1 MRGFVTRL
9 LSISAVS
16 AAVAAGGVLAA
27 AGAASAQEQA
37 PQQSGGAA
45 LTVIHGVPGVTVDVC
60 ANGKPAISGFTFKSQ
75 KSLSL
80 PAGSYSLGIVKS
92 GQSCTSANYLTSASA
107 TLTGGENASVIA
119 YLNSSGKPALGLY
132 ENSLAAVPSGQGRLV
147 LSHNADAPAVKVSAG
162 GTTLA
167 SSLSPGAQA
176 AVTVPAKTYSGVDV
190 DVASSGA
197 AALSGAS
204 VPVTAGQDTIV
215 YVVGNSSAKYSAI
228 VQTVSL
234 SGMPGMVV
242 TGTSPAAT
250 HHGLPTGL
258 FAALLAMAAAGA
270 AFSVRLLRAPRTR
283 RG

>member
-9 LSISAVS
+9 LSASALT
-16 AAVAAGGVLAA
+16 AAVAAGGIAA
-27 AGAASAQEQA
+27 VAGPAGAQEQA
-37 PQQSGGAA
+37 PQSGDAA

-60 ANGKPAISGFTFKSQ
+60 ADGKAAISGFTFNSQ

-80 PAGSYSLGIVKS
+80 PAGTYSLGIVKS

-107 TLTGGENASVIA
+107 TLSSGENASVIA

-132 ENSLAAVPSGQGRLV
+132 QNSLAAVPSGQGRLV
-147 LSHNADAPAVKVSAG
+147 LSHNAAAPAVKVSAG
-162 GTTLA
+162 STTLA
-167 SSLSPGAQA
+167 SSLAPGDQA

-190 DVASSGA
+190 KVASSGA

-204 VPVTAGQDTIV
+204 VPVKAGADTIV
-215 YVVGNSSAKYSAI
+215 YVVGSASAKYSAI

-258 FAALLAMAAAGA
+258 FAALLAVAAAGV
-270 AFSVRLLRAPRTR
+270 AFSVRLIRPGTR

>member
-1 MRGFVTRL
+1 MRALTARL
-9 LSISAVS
+9 LGVSAMT
-16 AAVAAGGVLAA
+16 AAVAAGGILTAS
-27 AGAASAQEQA
+27 GAAEA
-37 PQQSGGAA
+37 QSGDAA
-45 LTVIHGVPGVTVDVC
+45 LTVVHGVPGVTVDVC
-60 ANGKPAISGFTFKSQ
+60 ADGKAAISGFTFNSQ

-80 PAGSYSLGIVKS
+80 PAGTYSLGIVKS

-107 TLTGGENASVIA
+107 TLSSGENASVIA

-132 ENSLAAVPSGQGRLV
+132 QNSLAAVPSGQGRLV
-147 LSHNADAPAVKVSAG
+147 LSHNADAPAVKVTAG

-167 SSLSPGAQA
+167 SSLAPGNQA

-190 DVASSGA
+190 APASGGA

-204 VPVTAGQDTIV
+204 VPVKAGADTIV
-215 YVVGNSSAKYSAI
+215 YVVGSASAKYSAI

-258 FAALLAMAAAGA
+258 FAALLAVAAAGV
-270 AFSVRLLRAPRTR
+270 AFSLRLIRPGTR